1 VTKQEIDTYFSD
13 NWQSIKRVIQ
23 NNGSKCSTANRES
36 IASEIYLICVDK
48 AEKITN
54 IDGFVRILASNIYR
68 WNRSK
73 FNLENKIFSSE
84 LEVKDEPMNEE
95 YSEVDFQNR
104 MYAIEKYRLH
114 AKPSEKIL
122 LNLYM
127 TETPTVRGLQ
137 RNLGISFHGAVVMI
151 KEFKEKIKSYE
162 REIEKS
168 EQD

>member
-1 VTKQEIDTYFSD
+1 
-13 NWQSIKRVIQ
+13 
-23 NNGSKCSTANRES
+23 
-36 IASEIYLICVDK
+36 
-48 AEKITN
+48 
-54 IDGFVRILASNIYR
+54 
-68 WNRSK
+68 
-73 FNLENKIFSSE
+73 
-84 LEVKDEPMNEE
+84 
-95 YSEVDFQNR
+95 

-137 RNLGISFHGAVVMI
+137 RNLGVSFHGAVVMI